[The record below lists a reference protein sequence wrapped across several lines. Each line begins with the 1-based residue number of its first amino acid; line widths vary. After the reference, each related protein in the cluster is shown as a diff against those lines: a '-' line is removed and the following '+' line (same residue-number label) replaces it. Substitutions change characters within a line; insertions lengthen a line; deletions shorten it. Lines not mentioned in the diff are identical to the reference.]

1 MTPVQTGGLPLT
13 AGQKD
18 IWFDAKLS
26 GGGATYNTAI
36 YWDIRGPL
44 DLDLFRTALA
54 RLVDESE
61 CLRTRFDEQGGEPR
75 QFVEPLDTLPLAVTD
90 VSTAPDPAAAARQAI
105 REDLAVPFP
114 FDEEADGTQG
124 SDGTQVWVPL
134 FRLSVF
140 ELGPE
145 RTFFCLLNHH
155 LVSDGFSYVIY
166 FQRLSEIYAA
176 LLDGTPLDEGRFPAL
191 SELVEAEAA
200 YTASAKGERDAAY
213 WQEQVGD
220 GPGLISLATR
230 DAQPAPTFHQEG
242 TVLPERTA
250 ELLRTVAWESR
261 VTWQTTFAAALGAY
275 TARTAA
281 TEDVLLALPVTARV
295 GGTMQRVP
303 GMVVN
308 NLPLRLAV
316 SAGITRAE
324 LLAATYKVFSQGLK
338 HQRHRVSRIRRAM
351 GLPSDDR
358 RPFGPFLNMMP
369 QVEKLAIGPC
379 EATIYSPSTGLVDD
393 LEFTVAD
400 KGDAGLGVDLSGNTA
415 RYDRAGIRTHLD
427 RFTAFLEAFLQ
438 AAPDAPLGGLDLLTA
453 DERADLTATLTGP
466 VRETPYRGVVE
477 RVREQAARN
486 PHAVAVTDDGG
497 SIDYAGLAGRASAVS
512 RVLTGHGPVA
522 ILTEPGRDFVTAEL
536 AVLGAGR
543 AFVPLDPG
551 APPARLTAL
560 LRDSGAGFLLTQDE
574 HAGLAREAAG
584 YLADPLPVHVL
595 DARTDPADALAPVT
609 GGPLD
614 LAYVIYTSGSTGKP
628 KGAMVQRGGMVNHL
642 LAKIEEFE
650 LTRNDTLVHNAPV
663 TFDVT
668 VWQTLTT
675 LLVGG
680 RVRAFGRGDAADPDA
695 LFPAIGAEGLTVIEV
710 VPSLLRATLDV
721 WDAAGSAPELPALR
735 WMISNGEALPA
746 DLCRRWFARYP
757 DIPLANLYGPT
768 ECSDDVTHAYVST
781 TGDLDAS
788 VVPIGRPLRNTRL
801 HVLGADL
808 RPVPRGARGEL
819 FISGRGVGR
828 GYLGDPRRTATTF
841 VPDPFAADGSRM
853 YRTGD
858 HVVLRPDGQL
868 AFVGRVDHQVKI
880 RGQRVELGEVET
892 ALRELPGVAD
902 AVAAAVTDPAGQQ
915 RLVGYVVGETSRP
928 DTAAARA
935 LLAERLPGALVPTV
949 LAALDELPLT
959 AHGKVDRKSL
969 PVPDFGARAQGRAA
983 RNDDERVLCQV
994 LAEVL
999 GVPEVGPEDSFFA
1012 LGGDSISSLQ
1022 VVSRARKEGLV
1033 VTARDVFRYR
1043 TPAAIAAVAGR
1054 AGQAAPTAEDDGIG
1068 EVELLPVAAQLR
1080 ERLSPLPDETKEFAQ
1095 HFAVTVPAEVDAPRL
1110 ERALQAVLDRHD
1122 TLRLRLACPVP
1133 GLWSLSTQ
1141 HRGAVAASDVLTT
1154 ATVAEGADRTARL
1167 AEELAAARA
1176 RLRPEDGLVAQ
1187 AVLLTEEGT
1196 ATLLLVIHHL
1206 AVDGVSWR
1214 ILLPDL
1220 QAAWEAVA
1228 EGREPRLDPVPTS
1241 YRRWAKAMSEEART
1255 AERMAEL
1262 PLWTKQSSGASAALT
1277 EQPLDPA
1284 RDVHGSAG
1292 RLRVELPAEHT
1303 AALLTQVPAAFH
1315 AEINEVLL
1323 TGLALA
1329 LVERARR
1336 TGAADTTRALIEL
1349 EGHGREQIAGD
1360 LDVSRTV
1367 GWFTSVFPVDL
1378 HVGELDWAGVWQGGT
1393 SLTAALKRVKA
1404 TLRALPDHGIGH
1416 GLLSHLNPQTAAVLA
1431 RTPVPQLGFNYLGRF
1446 TASGG
1451 DWSMVAGGAGQTA
1464 APGTPLRQ
1472 PVDVVAVTE
1481 DRPEGPVLVAEWTWA
1496 SALLD
1501 EADVR
1506 ELAETW
1512 FRALEILVAH
1522 ADRPGTTGRIP
1533 SDFPL
1538 VQVEQ
1543 REIDAY
1549 ESELGGVTDIL
1560 PLSPLQ
1566 RGLLFQAEFDRQGM
1580 DAYTLQVVM
1589 DIGGPMDRSALRA
1602 AAVTLL
1608 DRNPALRA
1616 GFRERDTGDPVQLI
1630 PDHVELPW
1638 TEVDLTHVA
1647 PADVDAEAAR
1657 RTDEEWLHR
1666 FDVTRGP
1673 LTRFTV
1679 YQIADDRHR
1688 VVWTTHH
1695 MLVDGW
1701 SLSAVLAEELV
1712 TLWSNGADT
1721 TALARVAPAHRH
1733 LEWSAAQDK
1742 DAARG
1747 AWRAELADVDGAT
1760 RLGPADRDRVS
1771 VLPET
1776 LVADVPAEV
1785 TAALTPWAHARGL
1798 TMNTVMQGAWAAV
1811 LGALTGRRDVTF
1823 GAVVS
1828 GRPAELREV
1837 ERMVGAFLHT
1847 LPVRARLD
1855 AAQPFE
1861 AMLADL
1867 QDRQLGLEPHHHL
1880 GLAEVQQCAG
1890 TGELFDTVV
1899 SFHNYPT
1906 GALDRIGE
1914 HIPGLTMLGW
1924 KARVVAEY
1932 PLAIGVFPGPDGA
1945 LRVEAQ
1951 YRPDVFTEQRTDAFV
1966 RRFLRVL
1973 ERLAA
1978 EPGVPL
1984 GRLDTLDA
1992 DERRRLT
1999 ADWAGAEAALPEPA
2013 LLATDTFERWATWF
2027 PDKPAVSL
2035 GAEVLDYTE
2044 LNTRANRIARL
2055 LVARGVRPEQPVA
2068 VMLPRSVELVVAALA
2083 ALKAGAVFLPVDVDY
2098 PADRIGHLLDD
2109 ACPAVLLTDTATA
2122 ARATGLPQ
2130 RPGRTDG
2137 PLLLDAPD
2145 TVRELDGLSGADL
2158 TDADRNGRLHPL
2170 HTAYMIYTSGST
2182 GRPKGVTVPHAGLMA
2197 MVDSLTQRFDLD
2209 HDVRVLQFASFS
2221 FDASVFGIM
2230 LALLNGGT
2238 LVIADEEHRT
2248 PGQPL
2253 VDLINDARINL
2264 AALPPVVVGALP
2276 EGSTLPAD
2284 LRMVVTGEAVP
2295 TQVVDRWAGSVRMF
2309 NGYGPTEAVVGC
2321 TVSGPLAPGR
2331 GRPPIGRP
2339 TRAHRVYVLDR
2350 ALRPVPVGCVGELY
2364 VGGGLA
2370 RGYLGR
2376 PGLTAQ
2382 RFVPDPYGPAGSRM
2396 YRTGDLVRWLPD
2408 GELDYLD
2415 RADDQVQL
2423 RGIRIELGEISA
2435 ALTAIPSVEQ
2445 AAVVMRE
2452 DEAGERRLVAY
2463 VVAAGAG
2470 AGADT
2475 GTLRDRLARV
2485 LPDYMVPSAV
2495 VALDSLPLTVNG
2507 KLDRAALPDP
2517 DLGAGARGRAP
2528 RTPVEEILCG
2538 LFADVLGRD
2547 QVHPDDDFFE
2557 IGGHSLLATRLVSR
2571 VRGVLGAELPI
2582 RALFEARTVA
2592 ALAARVEQAD
2602 RARPPLAPAP
2612 AGTERPLSFTQQ
2624 RQWFLNRR
2632 EGTADGSYNSVLAF
2646 RLTGQLDTD
2655 ALRIALRDVAG
2666 RHEVLRTVMPDT
2678 DGVPSL
2684 RVLDTAAGAPAVKV
2698 VSVPADEVTEAL
2710 AAEADR
2716 GFDLTAETPLRVRLF
2731 PVGQDECVLLFVIH
2745 HIAFDGWSMGPFLG
2759 DFAAAYRAR
2768 SESRAP
2774 RWEPLPVQYADF
2786 AVWQRE
2792 LLGGQGPDDPDGLA
2806 TEQLDFWRDALAGLP
2821 DETPLPA
2828 DFTRPARSTREGDVV
2843 LFDLDAGLRSAIG
2856 ELARA
2861 TGTTEFIVFQ
2871 AALSA
2876 LLTRRGA
2883 GTDIPVGVSVAG
2895 RTDDALSDV
2904 VGMFLNTLVLRGDT
2918 SGDPTFRELL
2928 DRLRETDLAAFSH
2941 QDVPFDQVVDALR
2954 PARALNRHPLFQ
2966 VSLTVQYDGVRDL
2979 GLPGLTALPEYVPS
2993 RQAKLD
2999 LVVELVPWHDKDGMQ
3014 GLLTF
3019 SRDLFTRETAEGL
3032 VRQFTRILRAAVADP
3047 GVRIGD
3053 LEIGVTDEPAV
3064 SAAPAPG
3071 DSAEDFADVVR
3082 ELPEVTLLDLFAELV
3097 AKEPDAVATGSGPQA
3112 LSYAELDR
3120 CSDALA
3126 RTLAGAGAGPERTV
3140 ALAVPRAADQALAA
3154 LGILKAGAA
3163 YVPLTAD
3170 EPVEAIRALFAD
3182 VDPVCVLTTTG
3193 MAGRLRTTGVP
3204 VLVLDVA
3211 GLRGTADDE
3220 DRPVRATA
3228 RPGQAAYVIRGG
3240 TAGTVVEHRTA
3251 AARVAAAL
3259 DGPRPG
3265 DAGLFGALL
3274 AGTGVATRE
3283 RPPAA
3288 WAAPDTF
3295 PADTARWAA
3304 HGYVLDESL
3313 SPAPE
3318 GELYLAGAAVAR
3330 SYAGRAG
3337 VTAERFV
3344 ADPWGEAGAR
3354 MWRTGRNVT
3363 GDDNTPVL
3371 PTRSPEEAV
3380 TEEPAEPAADA
3391 ADPVVTRLCE
3401 IVAEVVGAESVAPA
3415 ENFFETRS
3423 MDSMKSLRLVARA
3436 RKAGIELSIADV
3448 FTHQSVAALATALRP
3463 EPEPATAQEPAALVP
3478 RDTMR
3483 LAAEAIEE
3491 TDSLDHADTFAP
3503 MLCIRPTGARP
3514 PVFCVHSGVGLAL
3527 SYLPLARYI
3536 GPDHPVYGIQSPSVV
3551 DGAPLPDSIEANAS
3565 AYIDLIRQVQPEGPY
3580 HLLGWS
3586 FGGLLAYE
3594 IAVQLRAAGQ
3604 QVGLLA
3610 NLDSFPRTGAVD
3622 ERDAQGSLAWLL
3634 EGIGHSREE
3643 FGDRD
3648 LTPADI
3654 VDALRADGSALAR
3667 MGELRMARM
3676 VDLMARHQILN
3687 TRYRPRGYDGE
3698 MHLFLADRSPW
3709 GEERDKE
3716 RLWAPYTDG
3725 TVTAHHIDCAHDDM
3739 LSPGPVEEIG
3749 RAVAAQLERLH
3760 AQSDRSGR

>member
-1 MTPVQTGGLPLT
+1 MTSVQTVGLALT

-44 DLDLFRTALA
+44 DQDLLRTALA
-54 RLVDESE
+54 RLAEESE
-61 CLRTRFDEQGGEPR
+61 CLRARFDEQGGEPR
-75 QFVEPLDTLPLAVTD
+75 QFVEPLGTLPLTVTD
-90 VSTAPDPAAAARQAI
+90 VSAAADPAAAAERAI

-114 FDEEADGTQG
+114 LDEGPY
-124 SDGTQVWVPL
+124 VPL

-140 ELGPE
+140 TLGAE

-176 LLDGTPLDEGRFPAL
+176 LLAGTPLDENRFPPLAD
-191 SELVEAEAA
+191 LVDAEAA
-200 YTASAKGERDAAY
+200 YTSSAKGERDAAY
-213 WQEQVGD
+213 WQRQVGD
-220 GPGLISLATR
+220 GPELISLATR
-230 DAQPAPTFHQEG
+230 DAEPAQTFHQEG
-242 TVLPERTA
+242 AVLPAGTA
-250 ELLRTVAWESR
+250 ELLRSLAWESR
-261 VTWQTTFAAALGAY
+261 VTWQTLLAAALGAY

-281 TEDVLLALPVTARV
+281 TDDVLLALPVTARV
-295 GGTMQRVP
+295 GGTMQRIP

-308 NLPLRLAV
+308 NVPLRLTV
-316 SAGITRAE
+316 SAAGTRAQ
-324 LLAATYKVFSQGLK
+324 LLQATYTVFSQSLK

-351 GLPSDDR
+351 GLSSDDR

-400 KGDAGLGVDLSGNTA
+400 KGEAGIGVDLSGNTA
-415 RYDRAGIRTHLD
+415 RYDRAEVRTHLD
-427 RFTAFLEAFLQ
+427 RFIAFLGAFLK
-438 AAPDAPLGGLDLLTA
+438 APADAPLGGLDLLTA

-477 RVREQAARN
+477 RVREHAART
-486 PHAVAVTDDGG
+486 PHAPAVTDDGG
-497 SIDYAGLAGRASAVS
+497 SIDYAELTGRASAVS
-512 RVLTGHGPVA
+512 RVLSGGAATGPVA
-522 ILTEPGRDFVTAEL
+522 VLTEPGRDFVTAEL

-551 APPARLTAL
+551 APPARLSAL
-560 LRDSGAGFLLTQDE
+560 LRDSGASFLLTQDE
-574 HAGLAREAAG
+574 HADLARRAAG
-584 YLADPLPVHVL
+584 SLGGLPVHVL
-595 DARTDPADALAPVT
+595 DARADAPGDLAPVT

-614 LAYVIYTSGSTGKP
+614 LAYIIYTSGSTGRP

-642 LAKIEEFE
+642 LAKIEEFG
-650 LTRNDTLVHNAPV
+650 LTAADALVHNAPV

-680 RVRAFGRGDAADPDA
+680 RVRAFGRGDAADPDV
-695 LFPAIGAEGLTVIEV
+695 LFPVIGAEGLTVIEV

-721 WDAAGSAPELPALR
+721 WDAADEAPGMPALR

-746 DLCRRWFARYP
+746 DLCTRWFARYP

-768 ECSDDVTHAYVST
+768 ECSDDVTHAYLASL
-781 TGDLDAS
+781 GDVDAP

-808 RPVPRGARGEL
+808 RPVPRGVQGEL
-819 FISGRGVGR
+819 FIAGLGVGR

-858 HVVLRPDGQL
+858 HVVLRADGQL

-880 RGQRVELGEVET
+880 RGQRIELGEVES
-892 ALRELPGVAD
+892 ALRDLPGIAE
-902 AVAAAVTDPAGQQ
+902 AVAAAVTDPAGHK
-915 RLVGYVVGETSRP
+915 RLVGYVVGDGARP

-935 LLAERLPGALVPTV
+935 RLAQRLPGALVPAV
-949 LAALDELPLT
+949 LTALDELPLT
-959 AHGKVDRKSL
+959 AHGKVDRKAL
-969 PVPDFGARAQGRAA
+969 PAPDFGAPAHSRAA
-983 RNDDERVLCQV
+983 RTDDERILCTV

-999 GVPEVGPEDSFFA
+999 GLPEVGPEDSFFA

-1022 VVSRARKEGLV
+1022 VVSGARKEGLV
-1033 VTARDVFRYR
+1033 VTARDVFRHR
-1043 TPAAIAAVAGR
+1043 TPAAIAAVAAR
-1054 AGQAAPTAEDDGIG
+1054 AVQAAAPAGADGIG
-1068 EVELLPVAAQLR
+1068 DLELLPVADQLR
-1080 ERLSPLPDETKEFAQ
+1080 ELVGHLPSETRQFAQ
-1095 HFAVTVPAEVDAPRL
+1095 YAAVAVPAGLDAPRL
-1110 ERALQAVLDRHD
+1110 ERALQALLDRHD
-1122 TLRLRLACPVP
+1122 TLRLRLTTPAS
-1133 GLWSLSTQ
+1133 GLWSLTTQ
-1141 HRGAVAASDVLTT
+1141 PPGTVAAADVLS
-1154 ATVAEGADRTARL
+1154 TVTVPAGADRAGRV
-1167 AEELAAARA
+1167 AGELAAARA

-1187 AVLLTEEGT
+1187 AVLLTQDAAGP
-1196 ATLLLVIHHL
+1196 ATLLLVVHHL

-1220 QAAWEAVA
+1220 RAAWEAVA
-1228 EGREPRLDPVPTS
+1228 EGRAPALDPVPTS
-1241 YRRWAKAMSEEART
+1241 YRRWARALSEEART
-1255 AERMAEL
+1255 AHRAAEL
-1262 PLWTKQSSGASAALT
+1262 PLWREQAAGESVVLT
-1277 EQPLDPA
+1277 ERGLDPA

-1292 RLRVELPAEHT
+1292 RLRVELPAEET
-1303 AALLTQVPAAFH
+1303 AALLTKVPAAFH

-1323 TGLALA
+1323 TGLAVALA
-1329 LVERARR
+1329 DRARR
-1336 TGAADTTRALIEL
+1336 TGSPATRALIEL
-1349 EGHGREQIAGD
+1349 EGHGREQIADD

-1367 GWFTSVFPVDL
+1367 GWFTSVFPVALD
-1378 HVGELDWAGVWQGGT
+1378 VGELDWADVWQGGA
-1393 SLTAALKRVKA
+1393 SLGAALQRTKTA
-1404 TLRALPDHGIGH
+1404 LRALPDHGIGH
-1416 GLLSHLNPQTAAVLA
+1416 GLLRHLNPQTAAVLA

-1446 TASGG
+1446 TASAG
-1451 DWSMVAGGAGQTA
+1451 DWSMEAGGAGQSA

-1481 DRPEGPVLVAEWTWA
+1481 DRPGGPVLVADWTWA

-1501 EADVR
+1501 EADVQD
-1506 ELAETW
+1506 LAESW
-1512 FRALEILVAH
+1512 FRALKALRSLA
-1522 ADRPGTTGRIP
+1522 AQAGRPGATGRVP
-1533 SDFPL
+1533 SEFPL
-1538 VQVEQ
+1538 VRIEQ

-1549 ESELGGVTDIL
+1549 ASELRGVADIL

-1566 RGLLFQAEFDRQGM
+1566 RGLLVQAEFDRQGM

-1589 DIGGPMDRSALRA
+1589 DIGGPMDAVALRA
-1602 AAVTLL
+1602 AAVALA
-1608 DRNPALRA
+1608 DRNPGLRA
-1616 GFRERDTGDPVQLI
+1616 HFRERETGDPVQLI

-1647 PADVDAEAAR
+1647 ADEVDAEVAR
-1657 RTDEEWLHR
+1657 RTDEEWLNR

-1679 YQIADDRHR
+1679 YRISGDRHR

-1712 TLWSNGADT
+1712 TLWANGADT
-1721 TALARVAPAHRH
+1721 TALARVAPARRY

-1742 DAARG
+1742 DAARE
-1747 AWRAELADVDGAT
+1747 AWRAELAGLDGAT

-1776 LVADVPAEV
+1776 LVADIPAGV

-1798 TMNTVMQGAWAAV
+1798 TLNTVMQGAWAAV
-1811 LGALTGRRDVTF
+1811 LGALTGRGDVTF

-1828 GRPAELREV
+1828 GRPAELPEV

-1855 AAQPFE
+1855 AAKPFE
-1861 AMLADL
+1861 AVLADL

-1890 TGELFDTVV
+1890 SGELFDTVV
-1899 SFHNYPT
+1899 SFHNYPA

-1914 HIPGLTMLGW
+1914 HIPGLSMLGW

-1932 PLAIGVFPGPDGA
+1932 PLAIGIFPGTEGR

-1951 YRPDVFTEQRTDAFV
+1951 YRPDVFTEDRTDGFV

-1973 ERLAA
+1973 EHLAA
-1978 EPGVPL
+1978 DPGAPL
-1984 GRLDTLDA
+1984 GHLDTLD
-1992 DERRRLT
+1992 DGERRRVT
-1999 ADWAGAEAALPEPA
+1999 HEWAGTGAATAEPMA
-2013 LLATDTFERWATWF
+2013 LATDTLERWAARF
-2027 PDKPAVSL
+2027 PGKPAVSL
-2035 GAEVLDYTE
+2035 GADVLDYTA
-2044 LNTRANRIARL
+2044 LNTRANRLARL

-2068 VMLPRSVELVVAALA
+2068 VLLPRSPELVVAALA
-2083 ALKAGAVFLPVDVDY
+2083 AMKAGAVFMPVDVDY
-2098 PADRIGHLLDD
+2098 PADRVGHLLDD
-2109 ACPAVLLTDTATA
+2109 ARPAVLLTDTATA
-2122 ARATGLPQ
+2122 ARPAGLPAL
-2130 RPGRTDG
+2130 PGTADATV
-2137 PLLLDAPD
+2137 LLDSPGI
-2145 TVRELDGLSGADL
+2145 TGELAALAGTDL
-2158 TDADRNGRLHPL
+2158 TDADRHEPLHPQ

-2182 GRPKGVTVPHAGLMA
+2182 GRPKGVSVPHAALMA
-2197 MVDSLTQRFDLD
+2197 MADSLTERFGLD
-2209 HDVRVLQFASFS
+2209 EDVRVLQFASFS

-2264 AALPPVVVGALP
+2264 TALPPVVVGALP

-2295 TQVVDRWAGSVRMF
+2295 AEVVDRWAGSVRMF

-2321 TVSGPLAPGR
+2321 TVSGPLVPGR

-2339 TRAHRVYVLDR
+2339 TSAHRAYVLDH
-2350 ALRPVPVGCVGELY
+2350 ALRPVPAGTVGELY

-2370 RGYLGR
+2370 RGYLKR

-2382 RFVPDPYGPAGSRM
+2382 RFVSDPYGPAGSRM

-2423 RGIRIELGEISA
+2423 RGIRIELGEIST
-2435 ALTAIPSVEQ
+2435 ALSALPGVEQ

-2463 VVAAGAG
+2463 VVTSAAVTAV
-2470 AGADT
+2470 DT
-2475 GTLRDRLARV
+2475 GVLRERLAHE

-2495 VALDSLPLTVNG
+2495 VALDALPMTTNG
-2507 KLDRAALPDP
+2507 KLDRSALPDP
-2517 DLGAGARGRAP
+2517 DLGGAAAGRAP

-2538 LFADVLGRD
+2538 LFADILGHE
-2547 QVHPDDDFFE
+2547 QVWADDDFFE

-2582 RALFEARTVA
+2582 RALFEARTPT
-2592 ALAARVEQAD
+2592 ALAARVAQAD

-2612 AGTERPLSFTQQ
+2612 AGAARPLSATQR

-2632 EGTADGSYNSVLAF
+2632 DGSADGSYNSVLAF
-2646 RLTGQLDTD
+2646 RLTGQLDAD
-2655 ALRIALRDVAG
+2655 ALQAALRDVAE
-2666 RHEVLRTVMPDT
+2666 RHEVLRTVLPDT

-2684 RVLDTAAGAPAVKV
+2684 RVLDPVAGAPAFKV
-2698 VSVPADEVTEAL
+2698 VPVPAGEVRAAV

-2716 GFDLTAETPLRVRLF
+2716 GFDLTEETPVRVRLF
-2731 PVGQDECVLLFVIH
+2731 PDGPGECVLLFVIH

-2768 SESRAP
+2768 ATGRAP

-2786 AVWQRE
+2786 AVWQRA
-2792 LLGGQGPDDPDGLA
+2792 LLGSADDPESLA
-2806 TEQLDFWRDALAGLP
+2806 AEQLDFWRDALAGLP

-2828 DFTRPARSTREGDVV
+2828 DFPRPAQGTREGDVV
-2843 LFDLDAGLRSAIG
+2843 LFDVDAELQAAVG
-2856 ELARA
+2856 ELARS

-2895 RTDDALSDV
+2895 RTDDALADL

-2928 DRLRETDLAAFSH
+2928 DRLRESDLAAFSH

-2966 VSLTVQYDGVRDL
+2966 VSLTVQYDGMRDL
-2979 GLPGLTALPEYVPS
+2979 GLPGLTARPEYIPS

-2999 LVVELVPWHDKDGMQ
+2999 LVVELVPSYDKEGMQ

-3019 SRDLFTRETAEGL
+3019 SKDRFTRATAESL
-3032 VRQFTRILRAAVADP
+3032 VRQFTQLLRDAVADP
-3047 GVRIGD
+3047 GIRIGS
-3053 LEIGVTDEPAV
+3053 LEIAGADGFDEI
-3064 SAAPAPG
+3064 
-3071 DSAEDFADVVR
+3071 VR
-3082 ELPEVTLLDLFAELV
+3082 ELPEATLLDLFAERV
-3097 AKEPDAVATGSGPQA
+3097 AEAPDAIATGSGPQA
-3112 LSYAELDR
+3112 LSYAQLDR
-3120 CSDALA
+3120 YADALA
-3126 RTLAGAGAGPERTV
+3126 HALAAAGAGPERTV

-3154 LGILKAGAA
+3154 LAVLKTGAA
-3163 YVPLTAD
+3163 YVPLAAD
-3170 EPVEAIRALFAD
+3170 EPADAVRALFAD
-3182 VDPVCVLTTTG
+3182 ADPVCAVTTAG
-3193 MAGRLRTTGVP
+3193 LAGRLRATGVP
-3204 VLVLDVA
+3204 VLVLDIA
-3211 GLRGTADDE
+3211 ALRGRAGAPHT
-3220 DRPVRATA
+3220 RPAPAAAGPR
-3228 RPGQAAYVIRGG
+3228 QAAYVIRGG
-3240 TAGTVVEHRTA
+3240 AAATVVEHRTA
-3251 AARVAAAL
+3251 AAHVAAAL
-3259 DGPRPG
+3259 EEGRP
-3265 DAGLFGALL
+3265 DEAGLFGALL
-3274 AGTGVATRE
+3274 AGTGVPARE
-3283 RPPAA
+3283 RPPVA
-3288 WAAPDTF
+3288 WAAPHTF
-3295 PADTARWAA
+3295 PADTARWPA
-3304 HGYVLDESL
+3304 HGYVLDETL
-3313 SPAPE
+3313 RPAAE

-3330 SYAGRAG
+3330 SYAGRAAAS
-3337 VTAERFV
+3337 AERFV
-3344 ADPWGEAGAR
+3344 ADPWGGAGAR
-3354 MWRTGRNVT
+3354 MWRTGRKVT
-3363 GDDNTPVL
+3363 RDGDAPAPQAGPPHAPEAKPV
-3371 PTRSPEEAV
+3371 
-3380 TEEPAEPAADA
+3380 
-3391 ADPVVTRLCE
+3391 ADPVAEKLCA
-3401 IVAEVVGAESVAPA
+3401 IVAEVLGAESVSAQ
-3415 ENFFETRS
+3415 ENFFQTRS

-3436 RKAGIELSIADV
+3436 RKAGIEITIADV
-3448 FTHQSVAALATALRP
+3448 FRHQSVAALAAALRP
-3463 EPEPATAQEPAALVP
+3463 HPAPVPAV
-3478 RDTMR
+3478 RDTVR
-3483 LAAEAIEE
+3483 VVAEAIAHTEE
-3491 TDSLDHADTFAP
+3491 LEHADTFAP
-3503 MLCIRPTGARP
+3503 MLCIRPTGDRP
-3514 PVFCVHSGVGLAL
+3514 PVFCVHTGVGLAL
-3527 SYLPLARYI
+3527 SYLPLAQYI
-3536 GPDHPVYGIQSPSVV
+3536 GPEYPLYGLQSPAVV
-3551 DGAPLPDSIEANAS
+3551 AGAPLPDSIEENAA
-3565 AYIDLIRQVQPEGPY
+3565 AYVKLIRQVRPEGPY
-3580 HLLGWS
+3580 HLFGWS
-3586 FGGLLAYE
+3586 YGGLLAYE

-3604 QVGLLA
+3604 EVGLLA
-3610 NLDSFPRTGAVD
+3610 NLDSYPRTDVVD
-3622 ERDAQGSLAWLL
+3622 ERDVQRSLAWLL
-3634 EGIGHSREE
+3634 EGIGHDPARFAGRE
-3643 FGDRD
+3643 
-3648 LTPADI
+3648 LTPAD
-3654 VDALRADGSALAR
+3654 VVEVLRADNSPLAELGEER
-3667 MGELRMARM
+3667 MTRM
-3676 VDLMARHQILN
+3676 VDLMARHQVLN
-3687 TRYRPRGYDGE
+3687 TRYRPGGYDGA
-3698 MHLFLADRSPW
+3698 MQLFLADRSPW
-3709 GEERDKE
+3709 GDVRDKE
-3716 RLWAPYTDG
+3716 RLWEPHSRG
-3725 TVTAHHIDCAHDDM
+3725 PVTVHHVDCGHDDM
-3739 LSPGPVEEIG
+3739 FTEPHLERIG
-3749 RAVAAQLERLH
+3749 RAVAAELERLH
-3760 AQSDRSGR
+3760 PRTDGSEQ